1 MTARTPLPVL
11 LQRRSTD
18 EYEPPPLTDR
28 DRRVRAHVAEQV
40 QTGAAALARPESFYA
55 SSRVGTAAGLLAL
68 NAEFGDEYY
77 RVPPEAALDVDAAES
92 ALGSDH
98 LLIDVQTHYIAGR
111 ADNASLEAS
120 TMQMYRNLTADWWD
134 GIDDMTV
141 YDFTEYLR
149 CVFLESDVDVA
160 VLTSNPGVAERRMLF
175 NDELAGTRE
184 LVDRLAGTGRLLNHA
199 VVHPNHGETDRMEAW
214 RDRFDP
220 VGWKVYTLGKLVD
233 GDWVSTWRLDDDD
246 GHQFLDEAERLGV
259 PLVCAHK
266 GIAML
271 AAAGSPAD
279 VGPAARAH
287 PNVQL
292 VIYHSGYELPD
303 EDGEVEGPF
312 DDATADVGVNRLLTT
327 LREHD
332 LGPGDNVSAELGTT
346 WFCLLRRPD
355 AAAHVLGK
363 LLAGLGEDNVIWG
376 TDSIWY
382 GPNRPVVDAFRA
394 FQIPERMRAE
404 FGYPE
409 LTPQIKEKIL
419 GLNAARLYGIDATA
433 ARGRRGRDDLGWIS
447 AARAEFERTGVPISV

>member
-1 MTARTPLPVL
+1 MTEPTPLPVL

-18 EYEPPPLTDR
+18 EYAPIPLTTS
-28 DRRVRAHVAEQV
+28 DRRVRARVAEQV
-40 QTGAAALARPESFYA
+40 QAGAAALARSESLYA
-55 SSRVGTAAGLLAL
+55 ASRVGTAAGLLAL

-77 RVPPEAALDVDAAES
+77 RVPPEAALDADAAES
-92 ALGSDH
+92 ALGGDH

-111 ADNASLEAS
+111 ADNRSLEQ
-120 TMQMYRNLTADWWD
+120 TTLQMYRDLAPTWWD
-134 GIDDMTV
+134 GIDGMTV

-149 CVFLESDVDVA
+149 CVFLESDIDVA
-160 VLTSNPGVAERRMLF
+160 VLTSNPGVTERRMLF

-184 LVDRLAGTGRLLNHA
+184 VVDRLAGTGRLLNHS

-246 GHQFLDEAERLGV
+246 GHRFLDEAERLGV
-259 PLVCAHK
+259 KLVCAHK
-266 GIAML
+266 GIAFH
-271 AAAGSPAD
+271 APAGSPED

-287 PNVQL
+287 PNVQF

-303 EDGEVEGPF
+303 AAGEREGPF
-312 DDATADVGVNRLLTT
+312 HEADADVGVNRLLAT

-346 WFCLLRRPD
+346 WFCLLRQPE

-363 LLAGLGEDNVIWG
+363 LLAQLGEDNVIWG
-376 TDSIWY
+376 SDSIWY

-394 FQIPERMRAE
+394 FQIPERLRAE

-409 LTPQIKEKIL
+409 LTPQVKEKIL
-419 GLNAARLYGIDATA
+419 GLNAARIYGIDAAA
-433 ARGRRGRDDLGWIS
+433 ARARRGRDDLGWIS
-447 AARAEFERTGVPISV
+447 AARAEYERTGVPIST